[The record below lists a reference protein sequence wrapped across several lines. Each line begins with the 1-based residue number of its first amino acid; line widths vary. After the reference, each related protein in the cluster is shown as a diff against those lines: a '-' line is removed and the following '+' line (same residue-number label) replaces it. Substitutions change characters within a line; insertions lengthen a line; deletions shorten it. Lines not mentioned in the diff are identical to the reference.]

1 MNLLNKQFSFTF
13 CLLATTCFNFLLA
26 QNQNL
31 KEIQNNLSLKKKSFS
46 AHYNIAALNYKI
58 KSDSLIDLKTKTIQY
73 HFKTI
78 DSLNAIKE
86 KNQTIINNNSE
97 LLKNYNSINDFTR
110 NSLVLLIMNPK
121 ENSQL
126 NKITKTAYHA
136 RFLKK
141 SNTGML
147 LVLSMD
153 TIKNT
158 ITITDFTENKKVVKY
173 YDENESKK
181 ELIQQQAIRRIT
193 KSDIVLEA
201 QIQFNSTDSRIK
213 QIQSDFE
220 FKNNSLDK
228 QIQSYNIDKFKIKRL
243 SDSVELSKLINYY
256 QVEYPALITNYEETL
271 KNEKAKDQELISA
284 YNSQLAIYNAN
295 TGYCTSMPTEDEA
308 RVYFNLFKRN
318 LKDPYSAILETYGV
332 KKLKKTNES
341 YPCVK
346 VIILG
351 IRAKNSWGAYGAS
364 EYWIA
369 IKDEK
374 VIDFGDMEDWDAF
387 SSDYYLSLALE
398 MNSISC
404 GNSNFI
410 KPTYPQTAE
419 QRISKPVMNPYNF
432 ELLKI

>member
-1 MNLLNKQFSFTF
+1 
-13 CLLATTCFNFLLA
+13 
-26 QNQNL
+26 
-31 KEIQNNLSLKKKSFS
+31 
-46 AHYNIAALNYKI
+46 
-58 KSDSLIDLKTKTIQY
+58 
-73 HFKTI
+73 
-78 DSLNAIKE
+78 
-86 KNQTIINNNSE
+86 
-97 LLKNYNSINDFTR
+97 
-110 NSLVLLIMNPK
+110 
-121 ENSQL
+121 
-126 NKITKTAYHA
+126 
-136 RFLKK
+136 
-141 SNTGML
+141 
-147 LVLSMD
+147 
-153 TIKNT
+153 
-158 ITITDFTENKKVVKY
+158 
-173 YDENESKK
+173 
-181 ELIQQQAIRRIT
+181 
-193 KSDIVLEA
+193 
-201 QIQFNSTDSRIK
+201 
-213 QIQSDFE
+213 
-220 FKNNSLDK
+220 
-228 QIQSYNIDKFKIKRL
+228 
-243 SDSVELSKLINYY
+243 
-256 QVEYPALITNYEETL
+256 
-271 KNEKAKDQELISA
+271 
-284 YNSQLAIYNAN
+284 
-295 TGYCTSMPTEDEA
+295 MPTEDEA